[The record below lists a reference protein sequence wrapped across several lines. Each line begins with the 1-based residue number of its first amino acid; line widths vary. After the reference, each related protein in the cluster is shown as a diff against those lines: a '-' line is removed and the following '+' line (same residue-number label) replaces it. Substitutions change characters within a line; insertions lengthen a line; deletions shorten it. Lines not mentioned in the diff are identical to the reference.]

1 MTIVDHLYFVLIAI
15 AAPVVGYFSFRRLL
29 RRVKAGAKISP
40 AHLYR
45 FTMASHWTLLA
56 LLLVL
61 WGTSGRAWTDLGFG
75 LEFNTRF
82 MVGAML
88 TAGMIIALVLQL
100 RLIDRAT
107 EKDLGDLQFLFP
119 RTRSEL
125 RGFYGLSVTAGI
137 VEEALWR
144 GFLFWYLGHFMPL
157 WAAAIVS
164 AVGFGVAH
172 AYQGPAAIPRI
183 VLVGGAFAGLYL
195 LTGSLLLPMILH
207 ALVDLLQGRAVHGML
222 QRSASVS
229 TPSAA

>member
-1 MTIVDHLYFVLIAI
+1 MTIVDHLYFLLIVV
-15 AAPVVGYFSFRRLL
+15 AAPVVGYFSFQRLL
-29 RRVKAGAKISP
+29 RRVKAGEKISP

-45 FTMASHWTLLA
+45 FTMASHWTLFA
-56 LLLVL
+56 LLMVL
-61 WGTSGRAWTDLGFG
+61 WGTSGRAWADLGFG
-75 LEFNTRF
+75 LEFDARF
-82 MVGAML
+82 IVGTLL
-88 TAGMIIALVLQL
+88 TAGMIVALMLQL

-107 EKDLGDLQFLFP
+107 EEDLGNLQFLFP

-164 AVGFGVAH
+164 AVGFGIAH

>member
-1 MTIVDHLYFVLIAI
+1 MTIVDHLYFLLIAV
-15 AAPVVGYFSFRRLL
+15 AAPIVGYFSFRRLL
-29 RRVKAGAKISP
+29 RRVKAGEKISP
-40 AHLYR
+40 AHLYK
-45 FTMASHWTLLA
+45 FTMASHWTLFA
-56 LLLVL
+56 LLLLL
-61 WGTSGRAWTDLGFG
+61 WAASDRAWRELGFG
-75 LEFNTRF
+75 LEFDTRF
-82 MVGAML
+82 VVGAAL
-88 TAGMIIALVLQL
+88 TLGIIVVLMLQL
-100 RLIDRAT
+100 RQIDRAS
-107 EKDLGDLQFLFP
+107 EEDLGNLQFLFP

-183 VLVGGAFAGLYL
+183 ILVGGAFAGLYL
-195 LTGSLLLPMILH
+195 LTGSLLLPIILH
-207 ALVDLLQGRAVHGML
+207 ALVDLLQGRAIHGML

>member
-15 AAPVVGYFSFRRLL
+15 AAPVVGYFSFQRLL
-29 RRVKAGAKISP
+29 RRVKAGEKISP

-45 FTMASHWTLLA
+45 FTTASHWTLFA

-82 MVGAML
+82 IVGAVL
-88 TAGMIIALVLQL
+88 TAGMIVVLLLQL

-107 EKDLGDLQFLFP
+107 EEDLGDLQFLFP

-164 AVGFGVAH
+164 AIGFGVAH
-172 AYQGPAAIPRI
+172 AYQGSAAIPRI